1 MENMTI
7 ANIALDI
14 FCMILSLIPIVYL
27 ANDRRYQQKLN
38 QYFLGISIA
47 NAFMIIGD
55 LADWCI
61 REASEPLMRL
71 TLSLFSMLFYIS
83 SAFVLYFFA
92 RYMDEYLK
100 LADRARRLFLA
111 VITSLCGVQI
121 FFAVLSPLTGAIY
134 YVSEAGYQRGPLF
147 MISQLVPLLCYLS
160 FTFLVILCRKK
171 LTRREVAFFL
181 LYIFIPL
188 GAGATQMFFRG
199 IAIVNVG
206 VTLALLFIF
215 VNIQSERDLLI
226 KQQEKELAESRIDI
240 MLSQIQPH
248 FLYNAL
254 TTIRQ
259 LCDVDPKQAK
269 AAIRDFSMFLRGNM
283 DSLKSKAPI
292 PFEQELAH
300 VENYLALERQRFQGR
315 LQIVYDITVRDFAIP
330 PLTLQPIVE
339 NAVRHGV
346 LRREEGG
353 TVTIHT
359 EESGSAYIIT
369 VRDDGVGLFAR
380 RDELDTH
387 SHIGLEN
394 VKGRLAALCGGTL
407 TLDSQPNV
415 GTVAMI
421 TIPKEEGHDELY
433 RRRR

>member
-1 MENMTI
+1 MDNLTI

-14 FCMILSLIPIVYL
+14 FCLVLCLIPIVYL
-27 ANDRRYQQKLN
+27 VNDRRYQLKLN
-38 QYFLGISIA
+38 RFFMGISIS

-61 REASEPLMRL
+61 KDVSEPTMALA
-71 TLSLFSMLFYIS
+71 LSLLSLLFYIS

-100 LADRARRLFLA
+100 LSGRVRTIFLA
-111 VITSLCGVQI
+111 VITALCAVHI
-121 FFAVLSPLTGAIY
+121 FFAAISPFTGAIY
-134 YVSEAGYQRGPLF
+134 YVSASGYQRGPLF
-147 MISQLVPLLCYLS
+147 MISQMVPLLCYLS
-160 FTFLVILCRKK
+160 FTFLVIWCRKK
-171 LTRREVAFFL
+171 LTRREVIFFL

-188 GAGATQMFFRG
+188 GGGAAQMFCRG
-199 IAIVNVG
+199 IAVVNVG

-215 VNIQSERDLLI
+215 VNIQSERDLLV

-269 AAIRDFSMFLRGNM
+269 EAVRDFSLFLRGNM

-292 PFEQELAH
+292 PFEQELSH
-300 VENYLALERQRFQGR
+300 VENYLSLERQRFQGR
-315 LQIVYDITVRDFAIP
+315 LQIVYDITARDFSLP

-339 NAVRHGV
+339 NAVRHGA
-346 LRREEGG
+346 LSREEGG
-353 TVTIHT
+353 TVTVHT
-359 EESGSAYIIT
+359 GETDTAYVIT
-369 VRDDGVGLFAR
+369 VQDDGLGIRATLEDGRSHVG
-380 RDELDTH
+380 
-387 SHIGLEN
+387 IEN
-394 VKGRLAALCGGTL
+394 VRGRLSALCGGTL
-407 TLDSQPNV
+407 TLDSVAGV
-415 GTVAMI
+415 GTTAVI
-421 TIPKEEGHDELY
+421 TIPKEEMP
-433 RRRR
+433 